1 MAGMERLSTLSLS
14 SLMGMV
20 LRNAEKL
27 GIHRDGTLL
36 GLSPIQTEERRRVW
50 WQLQHLDLALAVR
63 SGSTPLIMGADWDAK
78 LPLNIEDEDIDEGMV
93 EAPNERKGLTSMS
106 YCLFTYWVL
115 DQQRHFFHAEKGRF
129 ALSWQ
134 SNESLPDSSKESLIE
149 QLENGINKNFLQYCD
164 PIKPMDILLQLL
176 ARALI
181 CGMRMRTLLS
191 LAQSEKSGLINEE
204 HRNTLLTASVQ
215 LLEYNIAMHSHPSLR
230 NFQWLVTGFF
240 PWQACKSSNASKACR
255 KLMPPSHV
263 HPCRDVTRK
272 RHFQETALL
281 GLAF

>member
-1 MAGMERLSTLSLS
+1 MAGMERLSTQSLS
-14 SLMGMV
+14 SLMGLV

-36 GLSPIQTEERRRVW
+36 GLSPVQTEERRRVW

-78 LPLNIEDEDIDEGMV
+78 LPLNIEDEDIYEGIA
-93 EAPNERKGLTSMS
+93 EPPNERKGLTSMS

-115 DQQRHFFHAEKGRF
+115 DQQRQFFHASKGRF

-134 SNESLPDSSKESLIE
+134 SNESLPGSSKDSLIE

-164 PIKPMDILLQLL
+164 PIKPMDTLLQLL

-181 CGMRMRTLLS
+181 CGMRMRTLLTV
-191 LAQSEKSGLINEE
+191 AESGKAGHVSEE
-204 HRNTLLTASVQ
+204 HRNTLLTASMQ
-215 LLEYNIAMHSHPSLR
+215 LLEYNVAMHSHPSLG

-240 PWQACKSSNASKACR
+240 PWQACESSNASECCKE
-255 KLMPPSHV
+255 LTFLSHV
-263 HPCRDVTRK
+263 SPCRDVARE
-272 RHFQETALL
+272 R
-281 GLAF
+281 